1 MSAQQAGAASEH
13 SVPRRNE
20 TQPNTPPD
28 TKSNTRVPGTMGGR
42 FFMEMG
48 LKIQIQTSQ
57 PETSNS
63 PSHSRTQRL
72 GSLLG
77 SSCWHT
83 KVPTG
88 TEPAGGR
95 RRLGAARRGGER
107 KRTLPERTSQKRTRN
122 KTHAKENVGSSSLSS
137 RGRAR
142 QLQRQPSHV
151 GQRRFMR
158 HRKKRPQPS
167 PSRSTFTPFKIRF
180 TSHLTVC
187 AKAHK
192 KLQAH
197 VLVPS
202 SYISTC
208 VPWY

>member
-13 SVPRRNE
+13 SVPQRNE

-122 KTHAKENVGSSSLSS
+122 KTHAKENVGRSSSLSS
-137 RGRAR
+137 RGRTR
-142 QLQRQPSHV
+142 QLQRQLA
-151 GQRRFMR
+151 
-158 HRKKRPQPS
+158 S
-167 PSRSTFTPFKIRF
+167 PV
-180 TSHLTVC
+180 TSVNGGSC
-187 AKAHK
+187 DIEKNAHS
-192 KLQAH
+192 QAH
-197 VLVPS
+197 QDPHLLLLKYYS
-202 SYISTC
+202 RRI
-208 VPWY
+208 